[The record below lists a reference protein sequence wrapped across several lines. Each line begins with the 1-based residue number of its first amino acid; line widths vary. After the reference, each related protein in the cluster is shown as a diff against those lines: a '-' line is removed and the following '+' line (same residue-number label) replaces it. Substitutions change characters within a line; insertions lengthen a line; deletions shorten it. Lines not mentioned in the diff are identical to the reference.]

1 MEIHPNDNLT
11 FEQWQTHWYNLHRDL
26 FGERV
31 AKEWLKENLNHDTI
45 MKMLWTEKGFK
56 TYGDYR
62 KWEENHIEER
72 NEYFRQRGDSYDD
85 LHTGGHGGR
94 VSADG
99 FNQGGM
105 GDV

>member
-1 MEIHPNDNLT
+1 MDKYERDYMT
-11 FEQWQTHWYNLHRDL
+11 FEQWQTYWYNLHRDL

-31 AKEWLKENLNHDTI
+31 AKEWLKENLNHHTI

-85 LHTGGHGGR
+85 LHTGGHGGG
-94 VSADG
+94 VPADG
-99 FNQGGM
+99 FNQGGR

>member
-1 MEIHPNDNLT
+1 MDKTERDHMT
-11 FEQWQTHWYNLHRDL
+11 FEQWQTYWYNLHRDL

-31 AKEWLKENLNHDTI
+31 AKEWLKENLNHHTI

-85 LHTGGHGGR
+85 LHTGGYGGR
-94 VSADG
+94 VSVDG
-99 FNQGGM
+99 FNQGGRE
-105 GDV
+105 DV

>member
-1 MEIHPNDNLT
+1 MDKTERDHMT
-11 FEQWQTHWYNLHRDL
+11 FEQWQTYWYNLHRDL

-31 AKEWLKENLNHDTI
+31 AKEWLKENLNHHTI

-72 NEYFRQRGDSYDD
+72 NEYFRQRGDSYGD
-85 LHTGGHGGR
+85 LHTGGNGSR

-99 FNQGGM
+99 FNQGG
-105 GDV
+105 GENV